1 MILLAARHSDAA
13 TFHCC
18 AAAAISIARAVA
30 PALRK
35 NSCEERMARLPPVD
49 MSPQARLR
57 TRFSCGGA
65 NSALTLLQSHS
76 SSSATS
82 IGSAV
87 KLPCPISDLA
97 TWIVTVSSRPITT
110 QAVISRA
117 LSAAR
122 TPRGPNGMSKPSESA
137 LPTAATL
144 TRNER
149 RSICTDIATS
159 LGTASLPTRGR
170 EKRRRPA

>member
-1 MILLAARHSDAA
+1 MLLAARHSEGV
-13 TFHCC
+13 TFHAR
-18 AAAAISIARAVA
+18 AAAVISISRAVA

-35 NSCEERMARLPPVD
+35 NSCEERIERLPPVD
-49 MSPQARLR
+49 MSPHARLR
-57 TRFSCGGA
+57 ARFSCGGA

-97 TWIVTVSSRPITT
+97 TRIVTVSSLPITI

-117 LSAAR
+117 LSDP
-122 TPRGPNGMSKPSESA
+122 PRAKPNGLSKPSESEP
-137 LPTAATL
+137 PTAG
-144 TRNER
+144 R
-149 RSICTDIATS
+149 
-159 LGTASLPTRGR
+159 LGRKQPRALF
-170 EKRRRPA
+170 